1 MAETQTD
8 RVQADPGSDRG
19 LPGNILIWILIVS
32 EFLVFVAALA
42 GFAGARIL
50 APDVFRAGVSHLS
63 PLAGSV
69 NTAILLT
76 SGLCAALALEA
87 SDSGRKR
94 LASRWLAAAALIG
107 AGFVVVKI
115 LEYAAKIRLGLTID
129 TDNFFTLYYLITG
142 FHLAHVIF
150 GVLLFLLVAVWPS
163 RDNVR
168 SVTMFWHLVDL
179 IWVMVFPV
187 IYLTGNS

>member
-1 MAETQTD
+1 MLANTE
-8 RVQADPGSDRG
+8 ADRG
-19 LPGNILIWILIVS
+19 LPGNILVWILIIS
-32 EFLVFVAALA
+32 EFLVFAAALA
-42 GFAGARIL
+42 GFAGARIH
-50 APDVFRAGVSHLS
+50 APDVFRAGVAHLN

-76 SGLCAALALEA
+76 SGLFAALALEA

-94 LASRWLAAAALIG
+94 RASLWLAAAALLG
-107 AGFVVVKI
+107 AGFIVVKI
-115 LEYAAKIRLGLTID
+115 LEFAAKIRLGLTID
-129 TDNFFTLYYLITG
+129 TDSFFTLYYLITG

-150 GVLLFLLVAVWPS
+150 GVLLLVLVAVWPS

-187 IYLTGNS
+187 IYLAGNP